1 VTGLTHVRFV
11 VDDFA
16 PMLAF
21 YRDALGFKVVV
32 DVPQVYVELD
42 TGAARIGLC
51 SRGLM
56 EGVVG
61 APMPAKAQGDVVIQ
75 FGFVDVDA
83 APHLLKRR
91 NVAWVTAP
99 HDQPA
104 WVMRVFHVRDP
115 AGHLLE
121 MTTPLAAATRATATA
136 AAATAG
142 TPARP

>member
-1 VTGLTHVRFV
+1 MTGLTHVRFV

-32 DVPQVYVELD
+32 DVPGVYVEID

-51 SRGLM
+51 ARTLL

-61 APMPAKAQGDVVIQ
+61 APLDARAGGDLVLQ
-75 FGFVDVDA
+75 FGVADVDA
-83 APHLLKRR
+83 AAGLLRER
-91 NVAWVTAP
+91 GVPLVTLP

-104 WVMRVFHVRDP
+104 WRLRICHVSDP
-115 AGHLLE
+115 AGHVLE
-121 MTTPLAAATRATATA
+121 MSAPLAPSNR
-136 AAATAG
+136 
-142 TPARP
+142 